1 MNIDLTGKTA
11 VVTGGSGAIGGAMCE
26 YYIKSG
32 AQVAV
37 VDVNAERGEE
47 FVQTLR
53 EMGGDAK
60 FFQGDVSGKESME
73 KMCADVLGTFGKI
86 DILVNNAGVNVGPE
100 GRVPIQEFAEK
111 DWNRIINIDLSGVY
125 YCSGPIIRHMA
136 ERKYGRIINVASIVG
151 LVPLRYQCAFAAAK
165 AGVVN
170 LTKAMAIELAPDGI
184 LVNGICPGSVMFEGT
199 RALFYADKEKADRMM
214 SHIPLGRPGE
224 PHEIAGSTIFLSSD
238 EMTYMTGNILTVD
251 GGWTCG
257 FARDF

>member
-53 EMGGDAK
+53 DMGGDAK

-125 YCSGPIIRHMA
+125 YCSGPISGIWR
-136 ERKYGRIINVASIVG
+136 NVNTEG
-151 LVPLRYQCAFAAAK
+151 LSMLHLLLDWCRSATSAHLLRQR
-165 AGVVN
+165 
-170 LTKAMAIELAPDGI
+170 
-184 LVNGICPGSVMFEGT
+184 
-199 RALFYADKEKADRMM
+199 RAL
-214 SHIPLGRPGE
+214 
-224 PHEIAGSTIFLSSD
+224 
-238 EMTYMTGNILTVD
+238 
-251 GGWTCG
+251 
-257 FARDF
+257 